1 MSMKSKQ
8 RRRAKTSEI
17 RAQVNEVCDAYL
29 RGEIDFDTAYAQI
42 EQLMRPIIRALIDY
56 YERKVNQQFT
66 NIVREDIEIAC
77 LEGIVFALRN
87 LKQSDNYFSFIRKHV
102 KGSILTLIRNLAFA
116 NVANQGRLEKIPLSL
131 LSDEDSDIEPADADE
146 DADAKN
152 LALFG
157 TEDFPLAELEL
168 RDFIAKLPDAERE
181 IATKILEGYEVDE
194 LRFLIDDFD
203 AHFER
208 LKAKLAEFFSL

>member
-1 MSMKSKQ
+1 MNSKQ
-8 RRRAKTSEI
+8 RRAKTSEI
-17 RAQVNEVCDAYL
+17 RVQVNAVCETFL
-29 RGEIDFDTAYAQI
+29 RGEIDFETAYAQI
-42 EQLMRPIIRALIDY
+42 EQLMRPINRALIEY

-87 LKQSDNYFSFIRKHV
+87 LKQSDNYFSFIRKHI

-131 LSDEDSDIEPADADE
+131 LGDEDSDLEFADADE

-157 TEDFPLAELEL
+157 TEGFPYAEIEL

-181 IATKILEGYEVDE
+181 IALKILEGYEVDE
-194 LRFLIDDFD
+194 LRFMIDDFD
-203 AHFER
+203 THFKS
-208 LKAKLAEFFSL
+208 LKAKLAEFLSL